1 MTDIFYEEEQYLNLI
16 RTILKEGTRENTRNG
31 VTMSIF
37 GHSMRFSLKDGALP
51 LITTKKTAWKTCL
64 KELLFF
70 IRGETDNRILKE
82 QGVYIWNAN
91 STRKFLDDN
100 GLSHYPEDCLGPVYG
115 FQWRNWNG
123 NYDISK
129 SRGVVKD
136 HDMGIHLYSEERPN
150 LTFRVDMACPKVR
163 SKRGVTGGEAPN
175 EGVLSNINT
184 HIKRCTEP
192 LTEPLKDPLTEPL
205 LEIPTKVERKGNGID
220 QLANIISSLK
230 DPLLRTSR
238 RLILSAWN
246 PEQIGDMVLP
256 PCHVIA
262 QFNVKEDKYLSC
274 CLFQR
279 SGDVG
284 LGVPFNIAS
293 YAFLTHILAKH
304 CGLVAED
311 FVYFLGNAHIYEEHI
326 ETLQTQLK
334 RIPYSFP
341 TIEISQLR
349 ENIEDYQVE
358 DVRFIK
364 EYQHHDTLKME
375 MKA

>member
-1 MTDIFYEEEQYLNLI
+1 MSIPHEEEQYLNLI
-16 RTILKEGTRENTRNG
+16 RSILKEGTRENTRNG

-37 GHSMRFSLKDGALP
+37 GHSMRFSLKNGTIP

-82 QGVYIWNAN
+82 QGVNIWNAN
-91 STRKFLDDN
+91 STREFLDER
-100 GLSHYPEDCLGPVYG
+100 GLSHYPEDCLGPIYG

-123 NYDISK
+123 T
-129 SRGVVKD
+129 
-136 HDMGIHLYSEERPN
+136 YSIDEQMQTQNQRKTEIQP
-150 LTFRVDMACPKVR
+150 MK
-163 SKRGVTGGEAPN
+163 E
-175 EGVLSNINT
+175 LSETIT
-184 HIKRCTEP
+184 RQK
-192 LTEPLKDPLTEPL
+192 
-205 LEIPTKVERKGNGID
+205 KGDGID
-220 QLANIISSLK
+220 QLANIIASLK
-230 DPLLRTSR
+230 NPETRTSR
-238 RLILSAWN
+238 RLILTAWN
-246 PEQIGDMVLP
+246 PEQIADMALP
-256 PCHVIA
+256 PCHMMA

-304 CGLVAED
+304 CGLVADE

-326 ETLQTQLK
+326 ETLQRQLQ
-334 RIPYSFP
+334 RQPYPFP
-341 TIEISQLR
+341 AIEIVNLHES
-349 ENIEDYQVE
+349 IDDYCVE
-358 DVRFIK
+358 DVRFVK
-364 EYQHHDTLKME
+364 EYVCHEALKME

>member
-1 MTDIFYEEEQYLNLI
+1 MTDIIHEEEQYLNLI
-16 RTILKEGTRENTRNG
+16 RIILKEGTREETRNG

-37 GHSMRFSLKDGALP
+37 GHSMRFSLKNGTIP

-82 QGVYIWNAN
+82 QGVNIWNAN
-91 STRKFLDDN
+91 STRKFLDER
-100 GLSHYPEDCLGPVYG
+100 GLSHYPEDCLGPIYG

-123 NYDISK
+123 SYNIQTETHPQTHTHP
-129 SRGVVKD
+129 VKE
-136 HDMGIHLYSEERPN
+136 IQPQ
-150 LTFRVDMACPKVR
+150 TQPQ
-163 SKRGVTGGEAPN
+163 
-175 EGVLSNINT
+175 T
-184 HIKRCTEP
+184 H
-192 LTEPLKDPLTEPL
+192 PLKETHPQTHL
-205 LEIPTKVERKGNGID
+205 LKETQTKKANTGAGID
-220 QLANIISSLK
+220 QLANIITSLK
-230 DPLLRTSR
+230 NPQTRTSR

-246 PEQIGDMVLP
+246 PEQIGDMALP
-256 PCHVIA
+256 PCHVMA

-293 YAFLTHILAKH
+293 YAFLTHIMAKH
-304 CGLVAED
+304 CGLVADE

-326 ETLQTQLK
+326 ETLQRQIE
-334 RIPYSFP
+334 RPPHPFP
-341 TIEISQLR
+341 AIEIVNLHES
-349 ENIEDYQVE
+349 IDDYCVE
-358 DVRFIK
+358 DVRFVK
-364 EYQHHDTLKME
+364 EYVYHSALKME